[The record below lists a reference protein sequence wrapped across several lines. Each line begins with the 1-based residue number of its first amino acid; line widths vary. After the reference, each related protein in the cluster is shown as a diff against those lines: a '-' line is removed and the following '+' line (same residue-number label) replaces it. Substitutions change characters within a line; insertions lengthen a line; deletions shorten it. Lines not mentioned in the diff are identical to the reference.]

1 MRATKIVATLG
12 PASDERIA
20 DLVAAGVDVFRV
32 NFSHG
37 TQAEHRTRVASIR
50 SAAQSARRY
59 VAILADLQGPKIR
72 VSRFAGEGHV
82 HLEVGATFAIDTA
95 LAADAGDATQVGTSY
110 TRLPAQVEP
119 GDLLA
124 LGDGQIELEVTRVAG
139 TRVECLV
146 QHGGELSDNKGI
158 NKRGGGL
165 SAPALTDK
173 DRDDLRVACELDVD
187 YIAVSFPRDA
197 SDMMQARALVLA
209 HGGTCDLVAK
219 IERAEAV
226 ADDRELDELIEA
238 SDAVMVARGDLG
250 VEIGDAELMGVQ
262 KKIIFRAR
270 QLNRSVITATQMM
283 ESMVANPRP
292 TRAEVMD
299 VANAVLDGTDAVML
313 SGETAVGAFPV
324 EAVLAMAGVIRG
336 AEASTY
342 WRKPTNYN
350 LACDAVDESVAL
362 AAMTVAENLSG
373 VAAVVCLTASGR
385 TPQLMSRTRARI
397 PIYAVGNRDQ
407 TLARVAL
414 YRGVY
419 PVRFETDALDA
430 DQVNRAALDELSRAG
445 IVSKGDRVIVCRGDF
460 HNAVTA
466 GTNTVEVLTVD

>member
-20 DLVAAGVDVFRV
+20 DLIAAGVDVFRV

-37 TQAEHRTRVASIR
+37 DHPEHWRRVASIR
-50 SAAQSARRY
+50 SAASEARRY

-72 VSRFAGEGHV
+72 VGRFGASGHV
-82 HLEVGATFAIDTA
+82 NLEQGAAFAIDTA
-95 LAADAGDATQVGTSY
+95 LGIDAGDTTQVGTSY
-110 TRLPAQVEP
+110 TDLPAQVEP
-119 GDLLA
+119 GDVLA
-124 LGDGQIELEVTRVAG
+124 LGDGLIELEVTAAEG
-139 TRVECLV
+139 TRVECVV
-146 QHGGELSDNKGI
+146 QQGGELSNNKGI

-173 DRDDLRVACELDVD
+173 DRADLRVACELGVD

-197 SDMMQARALVLA
+197 NDMMQARALVLA

-219 IERAEAV
+219 LERAEAV
-226 ADDRELDELIEA
+226 VDDRELDELIEA

-262 KKIIFRAR
+262 KRVISRAR

-283 ESMVANPRP
+283 ESMIASPRP
-292 TRAEVMD
+292 TLAEVID

-313 SGETAVGAFPV
+313 SGETAVGAFPI
-324 EAVLAMAGVIRG
+324 EAVVAMAGVIRG
-336 AEASTY
+336 AEASPY
-342 WRKPTNYN
+342 WRRPTDYN

-373 VAAVVCLTASGR
+373 VAAVVCLTSTGR
-385 TPQLMSRTRARI
+385 TPRLMSRTRARI
-397 PIYAVGNRDQ
+397 PIYAVGDRDQ

-419 PVRFETDALDA
+419 PVRFETAVLHA
-430 DQVNRAALDELSRAG
+430 DQVNQAALDELRRAG
-445 IVSKGDRVIVCRGDF
+445 IVDKGDRVIVCRGDY

-466 GTNTVEVLTVD
+466 GTNTVEVLTVS

>member
-12 PASDERIA
+12 PASDRRIA

-37 TQAEHRTRVASIR
+37 THEEHGARVASIR
-50 SAAQSARRY
+50 AAASEARRY

-72 VSRFAGEGHV
+72 ATGFGALESVE
-82 HLEVGATFAIDTA
+82 LEVGNTFTIDTS
-95 LAADAGDATQVGTSY
+95 LSADGGDATRVGTTY
-110 TRLPAQVEP
+110 ADLPQEVAT
-119 GDLLA
+119 GDVLA
-124 LGDGQIELEVTRVAG
+124 LGDGLIELEVRDVRGPRV
-139 TRVECLV
+139 TCVVL
-146 QHGGELSDNKGI
+146 HGGELSANKGI

-173 DRDDLRVACELDVD
+173 DRDDLEFACGLCVD
-187 YIAVSFPRDA
+187 YVAVSFPRSA
-197 SDMMQARALVLA
+197 QDMMEARALVLK
-209 HGGTCDLVAK
+209 HGATCDLVAK
-219 IERAEAV
+219 LERAEAV
-226 ADDRELDELIEA
+226 ADREELDELIEA

-262 KKIIFRAR
+262 KRIIFRAR

-283 ESMVANPRP
+283 ESMIASPRP

-313 SGETAVGAFPV
+313 SGETAVGDFPV
-324 EAVLAMAGVIRG
+324 EAVLAMSSVIRG
-336 AEASTY
+336 AEDSPY
-342 WRKPTNYN
+342 WRRPTNYD
-350 LACDAVDESVAL
+350 LTCDEVDESVAL
-362 AAMTVAENLSG
+362 AAMTVAENLEG
-373 VAAVVCLTASGR
+373 VAAVVCLTSSGR

-397 PIYAVGNRDQ
+397 PIYAVGDRDQ

-419 PVRFETDALDA
+419 PVRFEIEAQDA
-430 DQVNRAALDELSRAG
+430 DQVNEAALRQLSRAG
-445 IVSKGDRVIVCRGDF
+445 VVASGDRVIVCRGGYR
-460 HNAVTA
+460 NAVT
-466 GTNTVEVLTVD
+466 GMTTTVEVLTVE